1 MFLNEPHSTHRYYG
15 EILENYRDRLFLEG
29 HSPFSYY
36 ASGLALSR
44 IEEFFR
50 ARELPSSMR
59 HFKHHLLLLFR
70 LAIARVEH
78 PPLKPKQADDYAQ
91 KLCVVLWDEGKALV
105 QFKDCVAQLRA
116 QLQSFDGGSH
126 LADRLRAFTMH
137 LMPSEKRRPRGVV
150 TAWYLE
156 RGFGFVKSDD
166 GKIVFVHYGAIRETI
181 HKYLRQGE
189 KVEFDLVQTERGS
202 QARDLRIL
210 PASE

>member
-1 MFLNEPHSTHRYYG
+1 
-15 EILENYRDRLFLEG
+15 
-29 HSPFSYY
+29 
-36 ASGLALSR
+36 
-44 IEEFFR
+44 
-50 ARELPSSMR
+50 
-59 HFKHHLLLLFR
+59 
-70 LAIARVEH
+70 
-78 PPLKPKQADDYAQ
+78 
-91 KLCVVLWDEGKALV
+91 
-105 QFKDCVAQLRA
+105 
-116 QLQSFDGGSH
+116 
-126 LADRLRAFTMH
+126 MH